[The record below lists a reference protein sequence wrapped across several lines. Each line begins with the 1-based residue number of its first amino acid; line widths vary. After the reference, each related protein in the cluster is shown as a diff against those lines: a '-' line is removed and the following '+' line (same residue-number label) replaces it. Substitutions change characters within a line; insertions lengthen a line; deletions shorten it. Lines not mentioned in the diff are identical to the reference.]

1 MRTSVITPKS
11 KKELKSAITST
22 LDGYSYNLFEGEIRK
37 GDKYAAISYRFF
49 GNNISVEILYWQDGK
64 TSPVDYPSHC
74 TTPTGVTNKVA
85 KFLGL
90 K

>member
-49 GNNISVEILYWQDGK
+49 GNILNHLKNTHLNIL
-64 TSPVDYPSHC
+64 
-74 TTPTGVTNKVA
+74 
-85 KFLGL
+85 
-90 K
+90 